1 MVVALYM
8 PYRVRHVPAVGGFGI
23 YIDVQGPPMHL
34 AVPYIFAVMVGFLS
48 NLTTTEGHRPIM
60 VTFDAPH
67 LQPHLQP
74 GMTAQSKVG
83 SRKGSRR

>member
-1 MVVALYM
+1 
-8 PYRVRHVPAVGGFGI
+8 
-23 YIDVQGPPMHL
+23 MHL

-48 NLTTTEGHRPIM
+48 ILATAEGHGPIM

-67 LQPHLQP
+67 LQPYLQPHLQP

-83 SRKGSRR
+83 SRKV

>member
-1 MVVALYM
+1 
-8 PYRVRHVPAVGGFGI
+8 
-23 YIDVQGPPMHL
+23 MHL

-48 NLTTTEGHRPIM
+48 NLATAEGHGPIM

-83 SRKGSRR
+83 SRKV